1 MSKANYKNKDKEKGI
16 IPLANGWAIIA
27 PCHVDDSKDLLVAIG
42 SLVTMYAFG
51 AKEANIEK
59 QTLKDMI
66 GSYIDSIWDE
76 KLPDGLFIKNKK
88 GGKIDKKVSGG
99 IKNENN

>member
-1 MSKANYKNKDKEKGI
+1 MSKANYKKNPKKEKGI

-76 KLPDGLFIKNKK
+76 KVPDGLFIKKSKNGKIK
-88 GGKIDKKVSGG
+88 EKESGGK
-99 IKNENN
+99 